1 MEFQIGLIRGPI
13 HTLAMQTF
21 NPAAQCQGPVSVQ
34 PSLHSPPTPDEATSF
49 VSPWFTQLY
58 ALLHLSFIQHQAW
71 HVKVVGANYHMN
83 GYMDH
88 DLEIGHVW
96 DGKSIMYI

>member
-1 MEFQIGLIRGPI
+1 MEFQIVLIRGPI
-13 HTLAMQTF
+13 HTSAMQTF
-21 NPAAQCQGPVSVQ
+21 NPAVQCQGLVSVQ